1 MEFSKMCLYLPR
13 ATTIDQSE
21 VACNLVCLKLV
32 GETRYLFEGTMNS
45 NRANP
50 VEKMVFRG
58 TNAKLGRHIS
68 VTPENSTMRH
78 LAYGRIRLNSSTPR
92 VSFAD
97 GDRETGLILLSG
109 NATVNTDGKDYD
121 LGRYDAIYI
130 PRDARIEVSTKSE
143 VDIAEF
149 SSDVDAKYP
158 LQVVRYAETSRDP
171 GLKFSAG
178 GPGSSRQLNML
189 IAKNIE
195 AGRLVAGF
203 THSDPGNW
211 TSWPPHEHAKML
223 EEMYVYFDM
232 PEPAYGIQ
240 LVYNDTEYPEL
251 VTVVRDGDAVLM
263 PSGYHPNVSVPGHR
277 IAFLWAMA
285 AHREV
290 EDRQFGVV
298 NIQPGFQQ
306 GGSGLEVGRK

>member
-1 MEFSKMCLYLPR
+1 VFK
-13 ATTIDQSE
+13 
-21 VACNLVCLKLV
+21 
-32 GETRYLFEGTMNS
+32 GTMNAKTES
-45 NRANP
+45 HL
-50 VEKMVFRG
+50 EKMVFRN
-58 TNAKLGRHIS
+58 TNAKVGRHIS
-68 VTPENSTMRH
+68 VTPQNSTMRH
-78 LAYGRIRLNSSTPR
+78 LSYGRIRLDSTTPG
-92 VSFAD
+92 VSFAT
-97 GDRETGLILLSG
+97 GGRETGLILLSG
-109 NATVNTDGKDYD
+109 GATVSAGGKELE
-121 LGRYDAIYI
+121 LGQYDAIYI
-130 PRDARIEVSTKSE
+130 PRDSQVEVSTKSKA
-143 VDIAEF
+143 DMAEF
-149 SSDVDAKYP
+149 SSDVEGKYP
-158 LQVVRYAETSRDP
+158 LKVVRYAETSQDP
-171 GLKFSAG
+171 GMKFSAG

-189 IAKNIE
+189 IAKNVE

-223 EEMYVYFDM
+223 EEIYVYFDM

-240 LVYNDTEYPEL
+240 LVYNNTEYPEL

-306 GGSGLEVGRK
+306 GGSGLDGGRK

>member
-1 MEFSKMCLYLPR
+1 MSTQTQ
-13 ATTIDQSE
+13 A
-21 VACNLVCLKLV
+21 A
-32 GETRYLFEGTMNS
+32 FERMI
-45 NRANP
+45 
-50 VEKMVFRG
+50 FRN
-58 TNAKLGRHIS
+58 TNAQTGRHVS
-68 VTPENSTMRH
+68 VTPQNSAMKH
-78 LAYGRIRLNSSTPR
+78 LAYGRIILNSSKPV
-92 VSFAD
+92 VSFANE
-97 GDRETGLILLSG
+97 DRETGLICLSG
-109 NATVNTDGKDYD
+109 RARVKTAGQEFE
-121 LGRYDAIYI
+121 LGRYDAVYI
-130 PRDARIEVSTKSE
+130 PRDSFIEVSTQSE
-143 VDIAEF
+143 VDVAEF
-149 SSDVDAKYP
+149 SSDVEGKYP
-158 LQVVRYAETSRDP
+158 LKVVRYAESSQDP
-171 GLKFSAG
+171 GMKFSAG

-189 IAKNIE
+189 IAKNVE

-240 LVYNDTEYPEL
+240 LVYNNTEYPEL

-285 AHREV
+285 ANREV

-298 NIQPGFQQ
+298 NVQPGFQQ